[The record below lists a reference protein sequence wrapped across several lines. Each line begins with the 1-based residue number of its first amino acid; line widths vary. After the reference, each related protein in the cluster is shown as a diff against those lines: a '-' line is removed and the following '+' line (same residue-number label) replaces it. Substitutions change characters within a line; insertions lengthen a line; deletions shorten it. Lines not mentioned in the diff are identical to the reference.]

1 MLKYHRLI
9 SSIIVL
15 LASALTGSVA
25 FAQGTTF
32 ELEDPSSSNI
42 KDDIAAVGPDWA
54 SLFDVP
60 GDELAESP
68 SGTDGITPTPKATLP
83 TGVYRAGFYRDF
95 LVGSTADNTT
105 FTTGTKDIQNIS
117 GGGLASGEW
126 QCKKKSN
133 VSDKGDVLNAYAT
146 IYEHESGDT
155 ILAMGIERASDNGT
169 SKVGFWFL
177 QDDTVAC
184 DTTGGKAQTFTGN
197 HIDGDLL
204 VIIDF
209 EQGGNNPTA
218 KVYEWQGDATTG
230 ALVLINDTGITCT
243 AGTDLTCATTNQ
255 SQTLLHSDGNPPWLT
270 QTKTSGPNFSP
281 DLQPLMFFEAQV
293 NLTDEGIQR
302 CFNKFMPNTR
312 QSASVTATVFDYLLG
327 DFNVCS
333 FSANKTCTSVS
344 ISASGTQVDYTFSIA
359 AKNTGIAPIDVTA
372 TEQTTGCTIG
382 STNPVKDL
390 APGATANF
398 TVSCPN
404 KGLAV
409 TNQALV
415 TAKFNG
421 TPIPSKT
428 VTAVSTNFPACVP
441 NPISDIN
448 LTSECDKVVLETIG
462 TGPDSR
468 LGLDATIKGLV
479 KAPAAGSGVEALNN
493 VTLNI
498 YNKSCTGDIGGC
510 TAERQISIGQLK
522 PGDNDT
528 SWTHNYDVLFGDN
541 TQDTQC
547 AGSSIFQKRVIAF
560 GTGAL
565 SGDTYYSKL
574 VDVAEQGQPPLLVPF
589 ADPVDCKPCIDC
601 TDPEPEP

>member
-1 MLKYHRLI
+1 MNYQRLVT
-9 SSIIVL
+9 SIIVL
-15 LASALTGSVA
+15 SASALVGGVTS
-25 FAQGTTF
+25 AQGTNF
-32 ELEDPSSSNI
+32 ELEDTSSSNI
-42 KDDIAAVGPDWA
+42 KDDIATVGPDWA

-60 GDELAESP
+60 GPELASPP

-95 LVGSTADNTT
+95 SIGSTADNTT

-117 GGGLASGEW
+117 GGGLESGEW

-146 IYEHESGDT
+146 IYEHTNGDT

-218 KVYEWQGDATTG
+218 KVYEWQGNATTG
-230 ALVLINDTGITCT
+230 ALVLIKEGVTCS

-255 SQTLLHSDGNPPWLT
+255 SLTLLHSAGDPPWLT
-270 QTKTSGPNFSP
+270 QTKTNGPNFSP

-327 DFNVCS
+327 NFEVCS
-333 FSANKTCTSVS
+333 FSAQKTCTSVS
-344 ISASGTQVDYTFSIA
+344 VAASGTQVDYTFDIA
-359 AKNTGIAPIDVTA
+359 ATNSGIVPIDVTA

-382 STNPVKDL
+382 SMNPVTGL
-390 APGATANF
+390 VPGATANF

-404 KGLAV
+404 QGLAV
-409 TNQALV
+409 TNQALI

-421 TPIPSKT
+421 TPITSKT
-428 VTAVSTNFPACVP
+428 VTADSTQFSACVP
-441 NPISDIN
+441 NPTSDIQ
-448 LTSECDKVVLETIG
+448 LTSQCDKVVLED
-462 TGPDSR
+462 TGSR

-479 KAPAAGSGVEALNN
+479 KAPAIGSGVEALNSVQLN
-493 VTLNI
+493 VYDKN
-498 YNKSCTGDIGGC
+498 CTGNVGLC
-510 TAERQISIGQLK
+510 TPERTISIGQLK
-522 PGDNDT
+522 PGDADT
-528 SWTHNYDVLFGDN
+528 PWTHNYDVLFGDN
-541 TQDTQC
+541 TSSSQC
-547 AGSSIFQKRVIAF
+547 ASSAIFQKRVIAF

-565 SGDTYYSKL
+565 SGNQYYSKL
-574 VDVAEQGQPPLLVPF
+574 VEGVPF

-601 TDPEPEP
+601 SDPE